1 MNEYTFSELKLGM
14 KESFNRKIGADEIEM
29 FSALTGDA
37 NPLHLDENY
46 VSSTQFKRTVVF
58 GQLVNSYLST
68 LAGMYLPGKYSL
80 ILSVE
85 SYFKNPCYQG
95 DEITIKG
102 EITKI
107 IENGKLIIIKTEI
120 INHKME
126 ILQTGKM
133 IVKLLK

>member
-1 MNEYTFSELKLGM
+1 MNEYTFNELKPGM
-14 KESFNRKIGADEIEM
+14 KESFSRKIGVDEIEV
-29 FSALTGDA
+29 FSKLTGDK
-37 NPLHLDENY
+37 NPLHLDEDY
-46 VSSTQFKRTVVF
+46 ASSTQFKHPVVF

-80 ILSVE
+80 ILSIE
-85 SYFKNPCYQG
+85 SYFKNPCFKG

-107 IENGKLIIIKTEI
+107 IENGNLVIIKTEI
-120 INHKME
+120 TNHKKE

>member
-1 MNEYTFSELKLGM
+1 
-14 KESFNRKIGADEIEM
+14 
-29 FSALTGDA
+29 
-37 NPLHLDENY
+37 
-46 VSSTQFKRTVVF
+46 
-58 GQLVNSYLST
+58 
-68 LAGMYLPGKYSL
+68 MYLPGKYSL